1 MRGIYVLALAATA
14 SLLPAAPASAN
25 AAGGDAAEVDPKDKM
40 VCKRTQRTGTRFYN
54 QTCKTAGQ
62 WEALAEEN
70 RRNLS
75 EQTNRPQQNYQPT
88 RPGE

>member
-1 MRGIYVLALAATA
+1 MRGLQLLALAAAA
-14 SLLPAAPASAN
+14 SLLPATAALAQ
-25 AAGGDAAEVDPKDKM
+25 AAGGEEAAVNPKDKM
-40 VCKRTQRTGTRFYN
+40 VCKRTQRTGTRFYD
-54 QTCKTAGQ
+54 QTCKTVGQ
-62 WEALAEEN
+62 WEAIAEES